1 MLANFTTFFQ
11 TSMVLNF
18 LQVICINLCFVD
30 LSICLIRRL
39 EEFQA
44 REFARMRLEEAEN
57 EELDETIDW

>member
-1 MLANFTTFFQ
+1 
-11 TSMVLNF
+11 MVLNF